1 MSDRMLAEII
11 CRALL
16 AIVAGIRK
24 KYNLPDIKNVTV
36 VLQTEVVS
44 PDKYQQKESG

>member
-24 KYNLPDIKNVTV
+24 KYDLPDIKNVTV
-36 VLQTEVVS
+36 VLQAEEEK
-44 PDKYQQKESG
+44 DAE